1 VELFQSDASRVACQD
16 TRTLLGEAVALLRC
30 SEDQAG
36 AGPSRRGG
44 AMATELKFRQI
55 VATAVVK
62 TGMINVVEEKL
73 YGLTDEGKVYMLT
86 DEGWAPLMM
95 HSTGKE

>member
-1 VELFQSDASRVACQD
+1 
-16 TRTLLGEAVALLRC
+16 
-30 SEDQAG
+30 
-36 AGPSRRGG
+36 
-44 AMATELKFRQI
+44 MATELKFRQI